1 MPGKVLVAIGVSDL
15 SKDLVAYSH
24 KIAHE
29 MDLQLDFIHVLEHPS
44 TPWKGYKNWIPEDVL
59 KDAIKAYKF
68 TVRKWLEDAETK
80 YPGVPEHEHQLFI
93 EEGNPADEVIKK
105 SKEGKYSLIIAGY
118 RDDSPIKQ
126 MFVGSTTTNIARY
139 ASCSVLIYRPGEMPL

>member
-1 MPGKVLVAIGVSDL
+1 MPRKVLVAIGVSDL
-15 SKDLVAYSH
+15 SQELLEYGH

-29 MDLQLDFIHVLEHPS
+29 MELKLDFIHVIERPS
-44 TPWKGYKNWIPEDVL
+44 APLRGFKTWIPEDVL
-59 KDAIKAYKF
+59 KEAVKSYRYK
-68 TVRKWLEDAETK
+68 VKKWLEQAEEK
-80 YPGVPEHEHQLFI
+80 YPGIPPHEHQLFI

-105 SKEGKYSLIIAGY
+105 AKEGSYNLIIAGY

-139 ASCSVLIYRPGEMPL
+139 AHCSVLIYRPGEMPL